1 MGKCD
6 NWLRYK
12 KTSIDLDS
20 FFGLGIVICPLVRC
34 ALVHSSRRRFFE
46 ISAGLA
52 GKVAGSGIVSL
63 PILAS
68 ISKRAQAGP
77 GNGNNGKGPG
87 YNVTAGG
94 GLGGSGHCF
103 LRGTRILTPSGEIP
117 IEELTTGALVETLNG
132 PLPVKWIGRQRFRK
146 DSPSWHWSVAPIR
159 VARFALG
166 DQYPRRELYLSPKHC
181 LFIDGFLI
189 PVEWLVNGRSITL
202 TMTDDRE
209 VIEYFH
215 IELETHEVVFAEGAP
230 AETLLVTSDRENFA
244 NFVEYERLYGA
255 GERPAMRPFAP
266 ILNYKGARGELE
278 RLLRLAVSPVID
290 IRDPSQKAR
299 ERIAARAEVVEI

>member
-1 MGKCD
+1 M
-6 NWLRYK
+6 
-12 KTSIDLDS
+12 
-20 FFGLGIVICPLVRC
+20 RC

-52 GKVAGSGIVSL
+52 GKVAASGIVSL

-87 YNVTAGG
+87 NGNNGKGPGNGNNGKGPGYNVTAGG
-94 GLGGSGHCF
+94 GLSGSGHCF

-117 IEELTTGALVETLNG
+117 IEDLTTGALVETLNG

-166 DQYPRRELYLSPKHC
+166 DQYPRRELYLAPKHC

-189 PVEWLVNGRSITL
+189 PVEWLVNGRSIAL
-202 TMTDDRE
+202 TMTDDRDD
-209 VIEYFH
+209 IEYFH

-255 GERPAMRPFAP
+255 EERGPMTPFAP

-299 ERIAARAEVVEI
+299 ERIAARAEVLEI